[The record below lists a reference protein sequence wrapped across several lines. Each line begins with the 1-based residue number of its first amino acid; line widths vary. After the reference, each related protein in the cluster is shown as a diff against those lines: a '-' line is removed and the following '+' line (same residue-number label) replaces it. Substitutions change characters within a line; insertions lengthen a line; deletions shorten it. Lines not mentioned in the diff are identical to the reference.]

1 VISALVPAKTLGE
14 AKGRLAE
21 ILSLS
26 ERRKLA
32 LAMLEDVLT
41 ALRAVPAITAVAVV
55 SPDSAVSDLV
65 AKLGATPIAESANV
79 QGINQALKRAVSV
92 MSPRPDALIVVPSD
106 LPELTP
112 QDIEMVLDA
121 LPERGVAGAPS
132 KDGGT
137 SALALRPPD
146 VIEFSFGPDSFAAH
160 KREAENAGVPMRVV
174 ESDAF
179 ARDIDSPDDL
189 RELLRH
195 PADTATHRVLKEL
208 ALAERLA

>member
-14 AKGRLAE
+14 AKGRLSE
-21 ILSLS
+21 VLSAS
-26 ERRKLA
+26 ERRLLA

-41 ALRAVPAITAVAVV
+41 ALRAVPAITSVSVV
-55 SPDSAVSDLV
+55 SPDSEVSEL
-65 AKLGATPIAESANV
+65 AARLGATPIAESANV
-79 QGINQALKRAVSV
+79 QGINQALRRAVSV
-92 MSPRPDALIVVPSD
+92 MWPRPDALIVVPSD

-112 QDIEMVLDA
+112 YDVELVIAA
-121 LPERGVAGAPS
+121 LPQRGVAGAPS

-146 VIEFSFGPDSFAAH
+146 VIQFRFGINSFSEH
-160 KREAENAGVPMRVV
+160 QREAESAGVPMRVV

-195 PADTATHRVLKEL
+195 PANTVTQRVLKGL
-208 ALAERLA
+208 ALAERFA

>member
-21 ILSLS
+21 VLSAS
-26 ERRKLA
+26 ERRQLA

-41 ALRAVPAITAVAVV
+41 TLRAVPAITGVAVV

-65 AKLGATPIAESANV
+65 ARLGATPIAESANV
-79 QGINQALKRAVSV
+79 SGINQALKRAVSV

-106 LPELTP
+106 LPEITP
-112 QDIEMVLDA
+112 RDIEIVLAA

-146 VIEFSFGPDSFAAH
+146 VIGFHFGVNSFAAH
-160 KREAENAGVPMRVV
+160 QREAEKAGVPMRVV

-195 PADTATHRVLKEL
+195 PANTATQRLLKKL
-208 ALAERLA
+208 ALAERFA